1 MWRAEALDGLH
12 EAVAALLW
20 ETGASAVPHHWHTEA
35 LQVKTHVRSPHRNNP
50 YTRFLATPRLQTA
63 DVSLG

>member
-12 EAVAALLW
+12 EAVAAAVLW

-35 LQVKTHVRSPHRNNP
+35 LQVKTQLRTVT
-50 YTRFLATPRLQTA
+50 TRTPVSSQRRECRLRTFR
-63 DVSLG
+63 

>member
-1 MWRAEALDGLH
+1 VWRAEAPDVLH

-35 LQVKTHVRSPHRNNP
+35 LQAKTQSQRNNP